1 MNWKHAC
8 CLVVLVVGVTSPAAA
23 QLTHFVSPTYVSL
36 ARQAGISGQVELKAT
51 IAKDGT
57 LMALVAAPA
66 HPLLAQEA
74 KASVREWKF
83 QPGSEERTIAITLDY
98 RFSDETREYPRTLVQ
113 ADFAPSSIHVV
124 VTTDHSPPNPGTVS
138 PKK

>member
-8 CLVVLVVGVTSPAAA
+8 YLVVLVVGITSPAVA

-36 ARQAGISGQVELKAT
+36 ARQAGIFGNVELKAT

-57 LMALVAAPA
+57 LMALTAAPA

-83 QPGSEERTIAITLDY
+83 QPGSEERTITIALDY
-98 RFSDETREYPRTLVQ
+98 KFSDETREYPRTLVQ

-124 VTTDHSPPNPGTVS
+124 VITDHPLPNPGAS